1 MRTRY
6 RFSRQAGGR
15 YYWHS
20 VLPISPGD
28 SRHEQVSCPVRWF
41 WSMMTLSFWKVPFS
55 AQEVLDLVQ
64 ECDSLQE
71 FEQRFCEA
79 AEERSRS

>member
-1 MRTRY
+1 
-6 RFSRQAGGR
+6 
-15 YYWHS
+15 
-20 VLPISPGD
+20 
-28 SRHEQVSCPVRWF
+28 
-41 WSMMTLSFWKVPFS
+41 MMTLSFWKVPFS
-55 AQEVLDLVQ
+55 AQEVLDMVQ